1 MHSKKRSEEI
11 NLEKK
16 TRPERMFSEHEQ
28 DGEAGRE
35 AAAAQGRLRCWR
47 KPSVAEEITSTGL
60 KSDARKKLFSWE
72 WEQDPRMI
80 NSTTDSES
88 KLIQI

>member
-1 MHSKKRSEEI
+1 MDDLINSMHSEKCSEKI

-35 AAAAQGRLRCWR
+35 AAAAKEDCD
-47 KPSVAEEITSTGL
+47 AEENQAWQKRSL
-60 KSDARKKLFSWE
+60 LPD
-72 WEQDPRMI
+72 
-80 NSTTDSES
+80 
-88 KLIQI
+88 

>member
-16 TRPERMFSEHEQ
+16 TRPERMLGEHEQ

-35 AAAAQGRLRCWR
+35 AAAAQGRLRC
-47 KPSVAEEITSTGL
+47 
-60 KSDARKKLFSWE
+60 
-72 WEQDPRMI
+72 
-80 NSTTDSES
+80 
-88 KLIQI
+88 